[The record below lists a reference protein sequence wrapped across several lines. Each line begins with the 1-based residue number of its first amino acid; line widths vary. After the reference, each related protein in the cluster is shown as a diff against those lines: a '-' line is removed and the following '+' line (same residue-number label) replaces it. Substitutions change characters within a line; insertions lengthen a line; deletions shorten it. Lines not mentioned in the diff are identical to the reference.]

1 MTTVDPWR
9 HVDADDDLVA
19 DFLAGA
25 VEAVLEAGG
34 WIHPAARIVVR
45 DGQGHVETMTDVAP
59 DELLL
64 QVPSTCFV
72 RIGRL
77 TWIENDDALAF
88 DSIPEEFDDAE
99 AQLLILQTALH
110 NACGKVPSLLAT
122 HPALA
127 PDLHDSVVQAV
138 RAFRPSF
145 RRTRPSAAGLFWS
158 NRVFRVPP
166 APGAPPE
173 PCAIPL
179 IDMLDHH
186 CAGATGT
193 WTGDGFAVTARIPGG
208 GREAMLDYGLR
219 RDAVGMAVVY
229 GFADTSAVVAHS
241 APIIVDVRGVG
252 QVSVEGRGRSSDGTL
267 LAPVARRA
275 DSGWLLSHLTF
286 DLTDPG
292 STIRATALAMG
303 VGDADAAAVVDAIA
317 EVNVVRA
324 KELGDAAAGGAGA
337 AHEVLRRAAEHQV
350 EVIESALSQ

>member
-19 DFLAGA
+19 DFLAGS

-45 DGQGHVETMTDVAP
+45 DGQGRVETMTDVAP
-59 DELLL
+59 DEPLLR
-64 QVPSTCFV
+64 VPSSCFV
-72 RIGRL
+72 RIGRV
-77 TWIENDDALAF
+77 TWIENDEELAF
-88 DSIPEEFDDAE
+88 DGIPEEFGDAE

-110 NACGKVPSLLAT
+110 NACGKMPTLLAT

-127 PDLHDSVVQAV
+127 PDLHDAAVQAV
-138 RAFRPSF
+138 RVFRPSF

-166 APGAPPE
+166 APGAPGE

-186 CAGATGT
+186 SAGATGT
-193 WTGDGFAVTARIPGG
+193 WTGDGFAVTVVHPRGG
-208 GREAMLDYGLR
+208 GEAMLDYGLR
-219 RDAVGMAVVY
+219 RDAIGMAVVY

-241 APIIVDVRGVG
+241 APITVDVPAVG
-252 QVSVEGRGRSSDGTL
+252 RVGVEGRGRSSDGTL
-267 LAPVARRA
+267 LAPVARV
-275 DSGWLLSHLTF
+275 DGEGWLLSHLTF

-324 KELGDAAAGGAGA
+324 RELGDAAAGGSGP
-337 AHEVLRRAAEHQV
+337 AHEVLRRAAGHQV
-350 EVIESALSQ
+350 EVIESARSR

>member
-19 DFLAGA
+19 DFLAGS

-45 DGQGHVETMTDVAP
+45 DGQGHVETMTDIAP

-64 QVPSTCFV
+64 QVPSSCFV
-72 RIGRL
+72 RIGRV
-77 TWIENDDALAF
+77 TWIENDDALAY

-166 APGAPPE
+166 APGALPE

-186 CAGATGT
+186 SAGAMGT
-193 WTGDGFAVTARIPGG
+193 WTGDGFAVTAVHPR
-208 GREAMLDYGLR
+208 GRGEVMLDYGLR
-219 RDAVGMAVVY
+219 RDAIGMAVVY

-241 APIIVDVRGVG
+241 APITVDVRGVG
-252 QVSVEGRGRSSDGTL
+252 RVSVEGRGRSSDGTL
-267 LAPVARRA
+267 LAPVARSDDA
-275 DSGWLLSHLTF
+275 GWLLSHLSF
-286 DLTDPG
+286 DAADPG
-292 STIRATALAMG
+292 SAITATALAMG
-303 VGDADAAAVVDAIA
+303 VGEADAAAVIDAIA

-324 KELGDAAAGGAGA
+324 QELGDAAAGGSGA
-337 AHEVLRRAAEHQV
+337 ANDVLRRAAGHQV
-350 EVIESALSQ
+350 EVIGSARSR

>member
-19 DFLAGA
+19 DLLAGS

-45 DGQGHVETMTDVAP
+45 DGQGHVETLVALAP
-59 DELLL
+59 QEPLL
-64 QVPSTCFV
+64 QVPSSCFV
-72 RIGRL
+72 RIGRV
-77 TWIENDDALAF
+77 TWLESDDSLAL
-88 DSIPEEFDDAE
+88 DGIPEDFGDAE

-110 NACGKVPSLLAT
+110 NACGKVPSLIAT

-138 RAFRPSF
+138 RVFRPSF

-186 CAGATGT
+186 SAGATGT
-193 WTGDGFAVTARIPGG
+193 WTGDGFTVTAVSPRGG
-208 GREAMLDYGLR
+208 SEAMLDYGLQ
-219 RDAVGMAVVY
+219 RDAIGMAVVY
-229 GFADTSAVVAHS
+229 GFADTSATVAHS
-241 APIIVDVRGVG
+241 APLTVEVPGIGLVR
-252 QVSVEGRGRSSDGTL
+252 VEGRGRASDGSR
-267 LAPVARRA
+267 LAPAARPEG
-275 DSGWLLSHLTF
+275 SGWLLSHLTF
-286 DLTDPG
+286 AVTHPTACVAETARALG
-292 STIRATALAMG
+292 VGESRASTI
-303 VGDADAAAVVDAIA
+303 VDAVA
-317 EVNVVRA
+317 EANR
-324 KELGDAAAGGAGA
+324 ELAAGLVAVADRSAAGS
-337 AHEVLRRAAEHQV
+337 VLGSAAERQL
-350 EVIESALSQ
+350 EVISSVRHR